1 MAFHALICS
10 KADYSATAWQSW
22 LSNTNLSYLDCLQ
35 NRSLLLIMGQL
46 VSTSLEALQLEA
58 DVQSYPTCSNRLILK
73 TRENAHYPV
82 QAIILNMLL

>member
-1 MAFHALICS
+1 
-10 KADYSATAWQSW
+10 
-22 LSNTNLSYLDCLQ
+22 
-35 NRSLLLIMGQL
+35 MGQL

-82 QAIILNMLL
+82 QAIILNMLI